1 MERAM
6 AGSIATR
13 WGLALTA
20 LLWFSTAANAAE
32 KYPDRPIHLI
42 VPYAAG
48 GPSDTIT
55 RIISKSASE
64 ILGQPI
70 IIENNG
76 GAGGIIGAN
85 TVARATPDGYTIGL
99 LSPGQVGIAVAT
111 RSSVPYDPK
120 ADFVPVIELV
130 EDTLILCVSNALKVS
145 DVRELVSYMKAHPGE
160 LNYSSASVGSMT
172 HMVMELFKQTVGVDA
187 VHVPYKNAS
196 QATLAVITGEVS
208 LAFSSPSGIMPF
220 LSESKV
226 KPLAI
231 ASAHRSSVVSAI
243 PTMAE
248 MGFQNLDSP
257 LWYILA
263 APKGTPPESIEALY
277 EAYAAALQ
285 TPQVKERMTSLG
297 VDIVGAGPDVVE
309 KLIDTDIARWK
320 TIVKAANIKLD

>member
-1 MERAM
+1 M
-6 AGSIATR
+6 AGSIAKR
-13 WGLALTA
+13 CGLALTS
-20 LLWFSTAANAAE
+20 LFCLSVVAAAAE
-32 KYPDRPIHLI
+32 KYPDRPIHVI

-55 RIISKSASE
+55 RIISRSASE

-76 GAGGIIGAN
+76 GAGGIIGASIA
-85 TVARATPDGYTIGL
+85 ARATPDGYTIGL

-111 RSSVPYDPK
+111 RTSVPYDPK
-120 ADFVPVIELV
+120 ADFVPIIELV
-130 EDTLILCVSNALKVS
+130 DDTLILCVSNSLKVS
-145 DVRELVSYMKAHPGE
+145 NVKELVSYMKAHPGE

-187 VHVPYKNAS
+187 VHVPYKNSS
-196 QATLAVITGEVS
+196 QATLAVVTGEVS
-208 LAFSSPSGIMPF
+208 LAFASPSGIMPF

-231 ASAHRSSVVSAI
+231 ASARRSSVVPEI

-248 MGFQNLDSP
+248 MGFPNLDSP

-263 APKGTPPESIEALY
+263 APKGIPPAAIKALY
-277 EAYAAALQ
+277 EAYAAALK
-285 TPQVKERMTSLG
+285 TPLVKERMASLG
-297 VDIVGAGPDVVE
+297 VDIVGAGPDVGE
-309 KLIDTDIARWK
+309 KLIDTDINRWK